1 LKQLKRRGD
10 SIVGEDNIAIVAP
23 EASMSDSKPR
33 IERDTMGEMEVP
45 AEAYYG
51 ASTQQAVINFPVSGL
66 RLPRRFLRALGLIKA
81 AAAETNLELGLLD
94 MTLAGAMASAAR
106 EVADGTLDAHFPL
119 DVFQTG
125 SGTST
130 NMNANE
136 VIANRAAELLGQGR
150 GVRGT
155 VHPND
160 HVNLGQ
166 SSNDVI
172 PTALHLAALLAI
184 QEVLEPACAELQA
197 ALEAKSKEFWDV
209 IKTGRTHLQDAT
221 PIRMGQAFQGY
232 AGQMALA
239 AERLAHAKGELA
251 AVPLGGTAVG
261 TGINTHPEFA
271 RRVLARVAKAS
282 GVRVEETRHHFQAQ
296 ATIDAVV
303 EASGSVRTVAVSLI
317 KIANDVRLMGSGPRC
332 GIGELALPE
341 IQPGSSIMP
350 GKVNPVVPESLIQAA
365 SQAIAGDVA
374 VLQAGQWSFFELNTM
389 LPFAAYNFVQA
400 IEILGAATSNFASRC
415 VAGLKATSRG
425 PELVEQGLAI
435 CTGLVPYIGYD
446 ASAAIAKEAAKTGRT
461 VREVARAKTQLTPEQ
476 LDAALDPFK
485 MTEPGA

>member
-1 LKQLKRRGD
+1 
-10 SIVGEDNIAIVAP
+10 
-23 EASMSDSKPR
+23 MSETKTR
-33 IERDTMGEMEVP
+33 IERDTMGEIEVP

-51 ASTQQAVINFPVSGL
+51 ASTQRAVINFPVSGL

-81 AAAETNLELGLLD
+81 AAAETNRELGLLEAG
-94 MTLAGAMASAAR
+94 LADAIADAAR

-136 VIANRAAELLGQGR
+136 VIANRAAEKLGKGR
-150 GVRGT
+150 GARGS

-172 PTALHLAALLAI
+172 PTALHLAALLALS
-184 QEVLEPACAELQA
+184 ETLEPACGELGKT
-197 ALEAKSKEFWDV
+197 LEAKSKEFWGI

-221 PIRMGQAFQGY
+221 PIRMGQAFAGY
-232 AGQMALA
+232 ASQMTLAL
-239 AERLAHAKGELA
+239 ERLAHAKRELA

-261 TGINTHPEFA
+261 TGVNTHPEFA
-271 RRVLARVAKAS
+271 RRVLAKVAKAA
-282 GVRVEETRHHFQAQ
+282 RVEVVETRHHFQAQ

-303 EASGSVRTVAVSLI
+303 EASGSVRTVAISLI

-374 VLQAGQWSFFELNTM
+374 VVQAGQWSFFELNTM
-389 LPFAAYNFVQA
+389 LPFAAHNFVQS
-400 IEILGAATSNFASRC
+400 IEILGAATANFSSRC
-415 VAGLKATSRG
+415 VRGLQATARG
-425 PELVEQGLAI
+425 PALVEQGLAI

-461 VREVARAKTQLTPEQ
+461 VREVAREKTQLTAEQ

-485 MTEPGA
+485 MTEPSA

>member
-1 LKQLKRRGD
+1 
-10 SIVGEDNIAIVAP
+10 
-23 EASMSDSKPR
+23 MSDPKTR
-33 IERDTMGEMEVP
+33 VERDTMGEMEVP

-51 ASTQQAVINFPVSGL
+51 ASTQRAVINFPVSGL

-81 AAAETNLELGLLD
+81 AAAETNRELDLLD
-94 MTLAGAMASAAR
+94 AGLAEAIAAAAL
-106 EVADGTLDAHFPL
+106 EVADGVLDAHFPL

-136 VIANRAAELLGQGR
+136 VIANRAAERLGKGR
-150 GVRGT
+150 GTRGA

-172 PTALHLAALLAI
+172 PTALHLGALLAI
-184 QEVLEPACAELQA
+184 QEVLEPACEELRA
-197 ALEAKSKEFWDV
+197 ALAAKADETWGV

-221 PIRMGQAFQGY
+221 PIRMGQAFRGY
-232 AGQMALA
+232 ADQMELA
-239 AERLAHAKGELA
+239 KERLAHAKRELSV
-251 AVPLGGTAVG
+251 VPLGGTAVG
-261 TGINTHPEFA
+261 TGVNTHPEFA
-271 RRVLARVAKAS
+271 RRVLARVARTA
-282 GVRVEETRHHFQAQ
+282 GAHVEETGRHFQAQ
-296 ATIDAVV
+296 STIDAVV
-303 EASGSVRTVAVSLI
+303 EASGSMRTVAVSLI

-341 IQPGSSIMP
+341 VQPGSSIMP
-350 GKVNPVVPESLIQAA
+350 GKVNPVIPESLVQAA
-365 SQAIAGDVA
+365 SQAIAADVA

-389 LPFAAYNFVQA
+389 LPFAAHNLIQA

-415 VAGLKATSRG
+415 IAGLKATGRG

-461 VREVARAKTQLTPEQ
+461 VREVARERTSLTAEQ

-485 MTEPGA
+485 MTQPGG

>member
-1 LKQLKRRGD
+1 
-10 SIVGEDNIAIVAP
+10 
-23 EASMSDSKPR
+23 MSDGKTR
-33 IERDTMGEMEVP
+33 TERDTMGEMPVP

-51 ASTQQAVINFPVSGL
+51 ASTQRAVINFPVSGL
-66 RLPRRFLRALGLIKA
+66 TLPRRFVQALGLIKA

-94 MTLAGAMASAAR
+94 AKRAGAIAAAAR
-106 EVADGTLDAHFPL
+106 EVAAGALDAHFPL

-136 VIANRAAELLGQGR
+136 VIANRAAEMLGEGR
-150 GVRGT
+150 GARGT

-184 QEVLEPACAELQA
+184 RDVLEPACAALQA
-197 ALEAKSKEFWDV
+197 ALETKSKETWDV

-221 PIRMGQAFQGY
+221 PIRMGQAFRGY
-232 AGQMALA
+232 ASQMTLAL
-239 AERLAHAKGELA
+239 ERLAHAKRELA

-261 TGINTHPEFA
+261 TGVNTHPEFA
-271 RRVLARVAKAS
+271 RRVLARVAKEA
-282 GVRVEETRHHFQAQ
+282 GVAVEETRHHFQAQ

-341 IQPGSSIMP
+341 VQPGSSIMP
-350 GKVNPVVPESLIQAA
+350 GKVNPVIPESLIQAA

-389 LPFAAYNFVQA
+389 LPFAAHNFVQS
-400 IEILGAATSNFASRC
+400 IEILGAATANFASRC
-415 VAGLKATSRG
+415 IAGLQATARG

-446 ASAAIAKEAAKTGRT
+446 AAAGIAKEAAKTGKT
-461 VREVARAKTQLTPEQ
+461 VREVARETTKLTEEQLT
-476 LDAALDPFK
+476 AALDPFK
-485 MTEPGA
+485 MTEPSA

>member
-1 LKQLKRRGD
+1 
-10 SIVGEDNIAIVAP
+10 
-23 EASMSDSKPR
+23 MSDGKTR
-33 IERDTMGEMEVP
+33 TERDTMGEMPVP

-51 ASTQQAVINFPVSGL
+51 ASTQRAVINFPVSGL
-66 RLPRRFLRALGLIKA
+66 TLPRRFVQALGLIKA

-94 MTLAGAMASAAR
+94 AKRAGAIAAAAR
-106 EVADGTLDAHFPL
+106 EVAAGALDAHFPL

-136 VIANRAAELLGQGR
+136 VIANRAAEMLGEGR
-150 GVRGT
+150 GARGT

-184 QEVLEPACAELQA
+184 RDVLEPACAALLA
-197 ALEAKSKEFWDV
+197 ALETKSKETWDV

-221 PIRMGQAFQGY
+221 PIRMGQAFRGY
-232 AGQMALA
+232 ASQMTLAL
-239 AERLAHAKGELA
+239 ERLAHAKRELA

-261 TGINTHPEFA
+261 TGVNTHPEFA
-271 RRVLARVAKAS
+271 RRVLARVAKEA
-282 GVRVEETRHHFQAQ
+282 GVAVEETRHHFQAQ

-341 IQPGSSIMP
+341 VQPGS
-350 GKVNPVVPESLIQAA
+350 
-365 SQAIAGDVA
+365 
-374 VLQAGQWSFFELNTM
+374 
-389 LPFAAYNFVQA
+389 
-400 IEILGAATSNFASRC
+400 
-415 VAGLKATSRG
+415 
-425 PELVEQGLAI
+425 
-435 CTGLVPYIGYD
+435 
-446 ASAAIAKEAAKTGRT
+446 
-461 VREVARAKTQLTPEQ
+461 
-476 LDAALDPFK
+476 
-485 MTEPGA
+485 